1 MELADF
7 SKPGEKKKLIWAAA
21 LGLIA
26 IIFLWWTFIG
36 FGRSNPTTP
45 TRTSTASPALGN
57 RSAPSR
63 AANSVQSSTEPTLAD
78 MSYMQEVV
86 LQ

>member
-7 SKPGEKKKLIWAAA
+7 SKPGERKKLIWAAV

-36 FGRSNPTTP
+36 F
-45 TRTSTASPALGN
+45 
-57 RSAPSR
+57 
-63 AANSVQSSTEPTLAD
+63 
-78 MSYMQEVV
+78 
-86 LQ
+86 